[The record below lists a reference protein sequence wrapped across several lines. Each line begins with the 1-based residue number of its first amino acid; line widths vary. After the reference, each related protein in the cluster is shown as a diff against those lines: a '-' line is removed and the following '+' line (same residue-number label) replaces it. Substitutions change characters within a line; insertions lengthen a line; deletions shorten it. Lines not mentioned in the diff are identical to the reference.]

1 MSEDNMQGDTQQAP
15 QQEYA
20 SLEEAVFSGNDGS
33 SDIADVFTTKT
44 DSGETEKAP
53 EQGQPQVSGQ
63 DTNQVNIDAPND
75 EKRFQYWQ
83 SRADKIANEN
93 AALKQQIAQQETVA
107 TQQMQP
113 QAQEQPAQEE
123 FPPPPPKPGRPRTF
137 NREEAYSDPNSE
149 SARYL
154 DEVEGWRD
162 NISEYN
168 SLKSQYENA
177 LLADKLSS
185 FEQQRVENVKRAQ
198 AQQQV
203 VQQKNEVANYVM
215 GHHGMTQ
222 QETTDFINKMSD
234 PNSISLDNLV
244 SLYRLNQGGAAQQN
258 NPAQPSSEFQQ
269 VKNAQQVPSPM
280 GVMPSGQTNVDGR
293 TTEDKI
299 MDTMIGNFNSKNP
312 WK

>member
-1 MSEDNMQGDTQQAP
+1 MSNDNIQEDTPQAP

-20 SLEEAVFSGNDGS
+20 TLEEAVFSGNDGS
-33 SDIADVFTTKT
+33 SDIGDVFTTKT

-53 EQGQPQVSGQ
+53 EEGQPQVSGQ
-63 DTNQVNIDAPND
+63 DTNQANIDTSND

-93 AALKQQIAQQETVA
+93 AALKQQLQQQQAVA
-107 TQQMQP
+107 TQQAQP
-113 QAQEQPAQEE
+113 QAQQQPAQEQ
-123 FPPPPPKPGRPRTF
+123 FPPPPPKPDRPRTF

-185 FEQQRVENVKRAQ
+185 FEQQRVENAKRAQ

-203 VQQKNEVANYVM
+203 QQQKNEVANYVM

-222 QETTDFINKMSD
+222 QESADFINKMSD
-234 PNSISLDNLV
+234 PSSISLDNLV

-258 NPAQPSSEFQQ
+258 NPAQPSPEFQQ